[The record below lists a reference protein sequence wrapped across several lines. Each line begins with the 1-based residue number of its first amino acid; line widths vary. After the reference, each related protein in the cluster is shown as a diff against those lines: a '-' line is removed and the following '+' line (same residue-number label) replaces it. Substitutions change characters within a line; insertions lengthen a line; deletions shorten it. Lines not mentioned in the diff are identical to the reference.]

1 MNAVQRFA
9 VRLAARIAPPLARV
23 LQTAGPTVER
33 LEGQNLLLNTREADR
48 RELLMRERE
57 DLREA
62 IALSQGGWMA
72 RDGVGTF
79 EVRET
84 DSTATKQLK
93 ESLADLE
100 LALEDRGWKRDLAMA
115 EMEFSRYGIQQ
126 IILISR
132 LYRIKNPLIQRGV
145 LISSY
150 YVFGRG
156 FEVSSTNKQANDVL
170 QAFFANP
177 SNICEVGQ
185 NALVKKEEAVQTDG
199 NLFWAFFTDPT
210 SGETTIRTIDP
221 IEIERVISDPDD
233 RAKPRYYHRR
243 WTEKQFDEKTGVE
256 LYVSRDAYYVA
267 LGYEP
272 DAIPQKIAGKPVMR
286 GADGMP
292 IPVYMC
298 KEGNIAKWDF
308 GCPPVYAAIDWARA
322 YRHLMEDWCT
332 IQRSLARFSWQVQT
346 EGGAPAIANFKTALA
361 TTLANNAVSP
371 EQNPPPVVGSAWIGS
386 PKDKITPFKTS
397 NATTS
402 PEEGRRVLLMVAAAF
417 GLPETFFGDAST
429 GSLATAQSLDRPTE
443 LKFLHAQERWRE
455 WLQVI
460 CAEVLRRAKMAP
472 GGKLR
477 EADTEAEPVTI
488 DIKFPS
494 ILEHDI
500 TSRIAAITEAMTLNG
515 FEATGID
522 ERTGIGLLLEEL
534 GVEDVEAVLE
544 AMYPRAEYDK
554 IEDRT
559 ELLQASRELAL
570 NPPEPTQPGAEGP
583 DGAPPNAPK
592 PRKPHPKRT
601 NPPSKESID
610 RAVLEL
616 RTAYKKLQERAA

>member
-1 MNAVQRFA
+1 M
-9 VRLAARIAPPLARV
+9 AARIAPPLGRV
-23 LQTAGPTVER
+23 LQTAGGTVER
-33 LEGQNLLLNTREADR
+33 LEAQNILMRARESDQHEMVR
-48 RELLMRERE
+48 RERE

-62 IALSQGGWMA
+62 IALAQGGWMSREGA
-72 RDGVGTF
+72 GTF
-79 EVRET
+79 EAKES
-84 DSTATKQLK
+84 DSTAVKQLK

-126 IILISR
+126 IILICR

-156 FEVSSTNKQANDVL
+156 LEVSSTNKAANDVL
-170 QAFFANP
+170 QSFFSNP
-177 SNICEVGQ
+177 ANICEIGQ
-185 NALVKKEEAVQTDG
+185 NALTKKEESVQTDG

-210 SGETTIRTIDP
+210 NGETTIRTIDP

-233 RAKPRYYHRR
+233 RTKPRYYHRR
-243 WTEKQFDEKTGVE
+243 WTEKRFDEQTGVE
-256 LYVSRDAYYVA
+256 QFIPRDAYYIA

-272 DAIPQKIAGKPVMR
+272 ATVPMTIAGKDVMR
-286 GADGMP
+286 GADKLP
-292 IPVYMC
+292 TPVYMC
-298 KEGNIAKWDF
+298 KEGNLAKWDF
-308 GCPPVYAAIDWARA
+308 GCPPVYAAVDWARA

-332 IQRSLARFSWQVQT
+332 IQRALARFSWQVETQ
-346 EGGAPAIANFKTALA
+346 GGAPAIASFKTALA
-361 TTLANNAVSP
+361 TTLANNATQP
-371 EQNPPPVVGSAWIGS
+371 EQNPPPVVGSAFVTG
-386 PKDKITPFKTS
+386 PGNKLTPVKTS
-397 NATTS
+397 NAQTS

-460 CAEVLRRAKMAP
+460 STEVLRRSKMSP

-477 EADTEAEPVTI
+477 EANADADAEAEPVTV

-522 ERTGIGLLLEEL
+522 ERLGIGLLLEEL

-544 AMYPRAEYDK
+544 AMYPSAEYAK
-554 IEDRT
+554 TQDRT
-559 ELLQASRELAL
+559 ELLQASREQAL
-570 NPPEPTQPGAEGP
+570 NPPEPVQPGQEGP
-583 DGAPPNAPK
+583 DGAPPTAPK
-592 PRKPHPKRT
+592 PRKPHSKRN

-616 RTAYKKLQERAA
+616 RTAYKKLKERAA